1 MSVLTVIVPVLNEA
15 PNMERLMGAFQE
27 IAVQFAHHQPCF
39 ILVDDGSSDGTA
51 EKASSL
57 AGNLNFKVLRHEVNR
72 GPGMAF
78 STAFE
83 HLAPTLQADDW
94 VVTLEGDNTSRHE
107 MLRQMFT
114 RMEEGFDVVFASPYL
129 YGGGITNTDGIRVF
143 LSEMANVF
151 VKEILGLGG
160 LVTVSS
166 FYRLYRGSAIQRL
179 QAVYGVR
186 ILERSGFECMVEMC
200 LKMIYLGF
208 TISEIA
214 MVLDT
219 SRRIG
224 RSKMKIGR
232 TIRGYIALQGLR
244 GGWQTAAKRTHNGL
258 HSS

>member
-1 MSVLTVIVPVLNEA
+1 
-15 PNMERLMGAFQE
+15 
-27 IAVQFAHHQPCF
+27 
-39 ILVDDGSSDGTA
+39 
-51 EKASSL
+51 
-57 AGNLNFKVLRHEVNR
+57 
-72 GPGMAF
+72 MAF
-78 STAFE
+78 GTAFE
-83 HLAPTLQADDW
+83 HIAPTLQDDDW

-143 LSEMANVF
+143 LSKMANVF

-166 FYRLYRGSAIQRL
+166 FYRLYRGAALKRL
-179 QAVYGVR
+179 QAVYGNR
-186 ILERSGFECMVEMC
+186 IIERKGFECMVEMC
-200 LKMIYLGF
+200 LKMIYLNF

-232 TIRGYIALQGLR
+232 TIRGYVALQGLK
-244 GGWQTAAKRTHNGL
+244 GGWQATAKEKTHGL